1 MMVFS
6 CLVYPGKSDY
16 KILFQFSLL
25 EPYEPSMISTILRA
39 GVEVHTS
46 NPALRKSRQEDP
58 EFEGSELHS
67 ETVPNIKWCD
77 IKA

>member
-1 MMVFS
+1 MRVFS
-6 CLVYPGKSDY
+6 WLLYPGKSDY

-25 EPYEPSMISTILRA
+25 GPYEPSMISAILRA
-39 GVEVHTS
+39 GVEVHSS
-46 NPALRKSRQEDP
+46 NPALRLRQEDP

-67 ETVPNIKWCD
+67 ETVPNTKWCD